1 MLGPGSWGA
10 LILSHLIRSCFD
22 NFSQD
27 QLKREVTALKVEV
40 HRTRD
45 LLESYNQVLDGCE
58 RETAWLKLSG
68 SVLASIN
75 VLLGLIILGLFLY
88 SNWISRPRR
97 CDTSIATE
105 FEDAPTE
112 LRGPALRLG
121 PVKPSDFGK
130 GGALR

>member
-1 MLGPGSWGA
+1 MFSPGSWGV

-68 SVLASIN
+68 SVLASVN
-75 VLLGLIILGLFLY
+75 VFLGLIILGLVVY
-88 SNWISRPRR
+88 SHWISRPRPR
-97 CDTSIATE
+97 QPISAPVL
-105 FEDAPTE
+105 EDAPID
-112 LRGPALRLG
+112 LRGPTLRQG
-121 PVKPSDFGK
+121 PVKPSDLAR
-130 GGALR
+130 GGPLR